1 MLAFEAFLTGRDDA
15 EPKALQMHQHLIAHQ
30 SEQVNDNG
38 DLYAHLTKQQKAP
51 TQGKPEA
58 KKLLPGNINRL
69 LTKPGGKDP
78 HE

>member
-1 MLAFEAFLTGRDDA
+1 M
-15 EPKALQMHQHLIAHQ
+15 AHQ
-30 SEQVNDNG
+30 GEQVNDNG
-38 DLYAHLTKQQKAP
+38 DLYAHLTKQRKAP
-51 TQGKPEA
+51 AQGKPEA